1 MMSTTDVQRPPRW
14 KPAALWT
21 LKGLLA
27 AAFLSA
33 GGAKILGVPMMVEN
47 FQQIGLGQ
55 WFRYLT
61 GVLEIV
67 GAIMVLMPRVAAI
80 GGLLLSC
87 IMVGAIATHL
97 LLMGG
102 SAVPAIVLL
111 VLSAIVVFAHRDQ
124 IDSLFDRYDT

>member
-1 MMSTTDVQRPPRW
+1 MSTTDVQRPPRW

-27 AAFLSA
+27 AVFLSA
-33 GGAKILGVPMMVEN
+33 GGAKIYGVPMMVEN

-61 GVLEIV
+61 GILEIV

>member
-1 MMSTTDVQRPPRW
+1 MSTTDVQRPPRW

-27 AAFLSA
+27 AVFLSA
-33 GGAKILGVPMMVEN
+33 GAAKIYGVPMMVEN

-61 GVLEIV
+61 GILEIV

>member
-1 MMSTTDVQRPPRW
+1 MSTTDVQRPPRW

-27 AAFLSA
+27 AVFLSA
-33 GGAKILGVPMMVEN
+33 GGAKIYGVPIMVEN

-61 GVLEIV
+61 GILEIV
-67 GAIMVLMPRVAAI
+67 GGIMVLMPPVVAI
-80 GGLLLSC
+80 GGVLLSC

-102 SAVPAIVLL
+102 SAFPAIVLL
-111 VLSAIVVFAHRDQ
+111 VLSAIIVFAHRDQ
-124 IDSLFDRYDT
+124 IDDLFDRYDT

>member
-1 MMSTTDVQRPPRW
+1 MSTTDVQRPPRW

-27 AAFLSA
+27 AVFLSA
-33 GGAKILGVPMMVEN
+33 GGAKIYGVPMIVEN

-61 GVLEIV
+61 GILEIV

>member
-1 MMSTTDVQRPPRW
+1 MSTTDVQRPPRW

-27 AAFLSA
+27 AVFLSA
-33 GGAKILGVPMMVEN
+33 GGAKIYGVPMMVEN

-55 WFRYLT
+55 WFRYLA
-61 GVLEIV
+61 GILEVV
-67 GAIMVLMPRVAAI
+67 GGIMVLMPRVAAI
-80 GGLLLSC
+80 GGVLLSC

-102 SAVPAIVLL
+102 SAFPAIVLL
-111 VLSAIVVFAHRDQ
+111 VLSAIIVFAHRDQ
-124 IDSLFDRYDT
+124 IDDLFDRYDT

>member
-1 MMSTTDVQRPPRW
+1 MSTTDVQRPPRW

-27 AAFLSA
+27 AVFVSA
-33 GGAKILGVPMMVEN
+33 GGAKIYGVPIMVEN

-61 GVLEIV
+61 GILEIV
-67 GAIMVLMPRVAAI
+67 GGIMVLMPPVVAI
-80 GGLLLSC
+80 GGVLLSC

>member
-1 MMSTTDVQRPPRW
+1 MQLIT
-14 KPAALWT
+14 
-21 LKGLLA
+21 G
-27 AAFLSA
+27 
-33 GGAKILGVPMMVEN
+33 IH

-61 GVLEIV
+61 GILEIV
-67 GAIMVLMPRVAAI
+67 GGIMVLMPPVVAI
-80 GGLLLSC
+80 GGVLLSC

>member
-1 MMSTTDVQRPPRW
+1 MSTTDVQRPPRW

-27 AAFLSA
+27 AVFLSA
-33 GGAKILGVPMMVEN
+33 GGAKIYGVPIMVEN

-61 GVLEIV
+61 GILEIV
-67 GAIMVLMPRVAAI
+67 GGIMVLMPPVVAI
-80 GGLLLSC
+80 GGVLLSC